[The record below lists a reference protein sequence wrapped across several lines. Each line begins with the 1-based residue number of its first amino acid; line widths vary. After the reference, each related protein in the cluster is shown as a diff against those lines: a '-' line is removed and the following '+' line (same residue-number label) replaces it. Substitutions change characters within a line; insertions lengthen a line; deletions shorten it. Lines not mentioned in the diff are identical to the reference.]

1 MRRLREHRRTARGTD
16 GPRRGTRRR
25 RGGRAGRADAGQA
38 LAEMALAIPA
48 LLLILFGII
57 EFGSAWRSYQVVTN
71 AAREGAR
78 RAVMASGAGL
88 VDASEAGVLGIV
100 ENVMTSGGLDYDPGY
115 VTLTCGGAAGL
126 CEGPASRGLPE
137 EVRID
142 YPYEFVVLGPLV
154 QFACGGGCG
163 DFGTITLTSSSV
175 MRSEG

>member
-1 MRRLREHRRTARGTD
+1 
-16 GPRRGTRRR
+16 
-25 RGGRAGRADAGQA
+25 
-38 LAEMALAIPA
+38 MALAIPA

-88 VDASEAGVLGIV
+88 VDASEAGVLGVV
-100 ENVMTSGGLDYDPGY
+100 EGVMTSGGLDYEPGY

-126 CEGPASRGLPE
+126 CQGPASRGLPE
-137 EVRID
+137 AVQID
-142 YPYEFVVLGPLV
+142 YPYQFVVLGSLM
-154 QFACGGGCG
+154 QLACGGGCG
-163 DFGTITLTSSSV
+163 DVGTITLTTSSV